1 MSTVSSVVNEI
12 VGTYRTFG
20 EHGPLYEVQRKVNE
34 RTVHIVVVQSGE
46 ELDYEVNDAI
56 ADPEAK

>member
-1 MSTVSSVVNEI
+1 MNEESSVVSEI

-20 EHGPLYEVQRKVNE
+20 EQGPLYEVQRQVDE
-34 RTVHIVVVQSGE
+34 QTVHILVIPSGE
-46 ELDYEVNDAI
+46 ELDYDIKQAQ

>member
-1 MSTVSSVVNEI
+1 MSTESSVVNEL

-20 EHGPLYEVQRKVNE
+20 EHGPLYEVQRQVDE
-34 RTVHIVVVQSGE
+34 HTVHIIVIQSGE
-46 ELDYEVNDAI
+46 ELDYEVMEAI